1 MQQQQKKRVKW
12 IKQQP
17 KFDLRLGFVF
27 FLLAKTDRIF
37 SLPCLEERPP
47 VFLLIFA
54 HFFVDD
60 EQMMVMMMLRWT
72 VLCLYLCAALPKIR
86 MLLFSSFFFPFL
98 FSIKTMIFFF
108 FFVFLL
114 LDYSKHYFNDHSCF
128 LPCFV
133 LLINILISR
142 TTKVS
147 QLSWPR
153 GEREE
158 IISIKLLWIMSNA

>member
-1 MQQQQKKRVKW
+1 MDQAAAKVWFTPWFCLLFTCKNRQNFLFALFGRAATCFSINFCPLFCGWWADDGDDDATVNG
-12 IKQQP
+12 IVSV
-17 KFDLRLGFVF
+17 FVCRPAKNLHAFVQF
-27 FLLAKTDRIF
+27 FLL
-37 SLPCLEERPP
+37 LP
-47 VFLLIFA
+47 F
-54 HFFVDD
+54 
-60 EQMMVMMMLRWT
+60 
-72 VLCLYLCAALPKIR
+72 
-86 MLLFSSFFFPFL
+86 SFFNQDNDLFL
-98 FSIKTMIFFF
+98 